1 MLPPQP
7 PSFDPNLHHEERRT
21 NTSTTENE
29 PSKVPRNCGFHMGSL
44 QYQGAIPGGSSERAG
59 RMVSFEGEGDA
70 VVPTPSQEVDRA
82 PVSPRRVSILD
93 HFLEHKEAPEVE
105 TYSSEVRARSI
116 PCSIFL
122 FSRIFSRSSPFLK
135 MLLASCSFG
144 PSPCLGSA

>member
-1 MLPPQP
+1 
-7 PSFDPNLHHEERRT
+7 
-21 NTSTTENE
+21 
-29 PSKVPRNCGFHMGSL
+29 
-44 QYQGAIPGGSSERAG
+44 
-59 RMVSFEGEGDA
+59 MVSFEGEGDA

-122 FSRIFSRSSPFLK
+122 FPRIFLRSSPYEDDEGLEDVS
-135 MLLASCSFG
+135 ASRATSNEIIVTSKIF
-144 PSPCLGSA
+144 